1 MGWYFAT
8 PFFPIQK
15 NTEMKQIRFL
25 LLGLLSLGL
34 WGCGDDSSSTV
45 EIIRPTNLRMDLNV
59 SNSTEGL
66 VEISMTANFTN
77 YYRVFIEEGSKTV
90 ILDSQDG
97 QASYTF
103 SESGTY
109 TIRGRAYAS
118 FEYYAEVI
126 DSVSVEVSSGGGGG
140 GGGIPTTGYTTPLTY
155 PGYTLVWND
164 EFEGSSL
171 SSDWTHEIGTGGNGW
186 GNNELQY
193 YRAENTEVKDGYLV
207 ITAKN
212 ETFGGRNYTSSRI
225 VTRGMQ
231 SFKYGRIDIRAALP
245 EGQGLWPALWMLG
258 DNFNSVG
265 WPACGEI
272 DIMEMVGGNGP
283 NRGDEYCFGTVH
295 WDNNGTKAD
304 FGGSI
309 RNSSGK
315 LSQEF
320 HVYSIVWDA
329 NAITWYFDDTQFH
342 QIDIT
347 PAALSEFQEKFFFIF
362 NVAVGGDW
370 PGSPNASTV
379 FPQQMAVD
387 YVRVFQ

>member
-140 GGGIPTTGYTTPLTY
+140 GGGLGTAI
-155 PGYTLVWND
+155 NFSD
-164 EFEGSSL
+164 ESTASPFSYIDAQATVTEDMFLGTSKAGGNNSYIVTVVPNIEISSGAAV
-171 SSDWTHEIGTGGNGW
+171 TVGTGKTMIIDV
-186 GNNELQY
+186 LQ
-193 YRAENTEVKDGYLV
+193 
-207 ITAKN
+207 I
-212 ETFGGRNYTSSRI
+212 
-225 VTRGMQ
+225 
-231 SFKYGRIDIRAALP
+231 
-245 EGQGLWPALWMLG
+245 G
-258 DNFNSVG
+258 D
-265 WPACGEI
+265 
-272 DIMEMVGGNGP
+272 
-283 NRGDEYCFGTVH
+283 
-295 WDNNGTKAD
+295 
-304 FGGSI
+304 
-309 RNSSGK
+309 
-315 LSQEF
+315 L
-320 HVYSIVWDA
+320 
-329 NAITWYFDDTQFH
+329 
-342 QIDIT
+342 
-347 PAALSEFQEKFFFIF
+347 
-362 NVAVGGDW
+362 
-370 PGSPNASTV
+370 
-379 FPQQMAVD
+379 
-387 YVRVFQ
+387 